1 MALVALEK
9 KMNYYETNDKRGKQI
24 AALAVALYVAL
35 FAVLFLTVRFEM
47 EYNPAE
53 EGFLVD
59 FGDSETGFGAE
70 DVDLADSEFLPES
83 APAESGE
90 ELLTDPSAEDTI
102 AVPEAEEEPSKAE
115 EQRAQPTEAEPE
127 ATEQPREVNRR
138 ALFPGNTTDSPAQS
152 QGVAEGDGNQGTMSG
167 DKSDQ
172 YGAGGDRSGGFDF
185 SLEGRRARGEFPRPA
200 YNEEAQGTVVIRIGV
215 DARGNVISAEYH
227 PAGSTTNNPT
237 LVAEAR
243 KAAMGAK
250 FSEKPESDI
259 QFGTITYIFRLR

>member
-1 MALVALEK
+1 MQ
-9 KMNYYETNDKRGKQI
+9 YYETNDKRGKQI
-24 AALAVALYVAL
+24 AALAVTLYVAL

-59 FGDSETGFGAE
+59 FGDSETGLGVE

-83 APAESGE
+83 APSESSE
-90 ELLTDPSAEDTI
+90 ELLTDPSAEETI

-127 ATEQPREVNRR
+127 PTEQPREVNRR

-152 QGVAEGDGNQGTMSG
+152 QGVAEGGGNQGTMSG

-200 YNEEAQGTVVIRIGV
+200 YKEEAQGTVVIRIGV